1 MKALALVTLVSFS
14 ALAEGDDAPLA
25 TTTVV
30 AQGVTQAITG
40 PALCLPDTQAIAVA
54 QRLTK
59 AEAEAAAAKDLLSKS
74 TPGWVIPVVAV
85 AAVLVAGGA
94 GVGIGYAISHP

>member
-1 MKALALVTLVSFS
+1 VRMLALLTLISVS
-14 ALAEGDDAPLA
+14 ALAEGDAPLA
-25 TTTVV
+25 TTTIVP
-30 AQGVTQAITG
+30 QGVTQVVTG

-59 AEAEAAAAKDLLSKS
+59 AEAEATAAKDMLAKS

-85 AAVLVAGGA
+85 VAVLVAGGA
-94 GVGIGYAISHP
+94 GVGIGYAIAHP